1 MLHRPGFTPRSVVVT
16 LIALLY
22 ILLWSSAFIATKIV
36 VLHGPPLT
44 VLAAR
49 FLLASALL
57 ALLARARRLHWPTGY
72 RAWGRLALFG
82 LLNSAL
88 YLGFTY
94 EAQRHLSAGM
104 GSIISAT
111 NPLVLT
117 LFATRFLN
125 ERLTLRRGIGLCV
138 GFAGVLFV
146 MVTRV
151 GAGGA
156 DSIEG
161 VVLSLCGVCCLSCA
175 TLLYK
180 RWPPREHPLIVNT
193 VQLGAA
199 GLVLLLPALLSE
211 NIRAVHIDRPLLQA
225 GVYLVLVISIGA
237 SLLWF
242 WLLERG
248 DASVV
253 SAYYFLTPVFGLA
266 LAALLLGEP
275 FGLREVIGLLA
286 TAVGIGLIN
295 RSPAARAVAVAA
307 QPVAAT
313 GEA

>member
-1 MLHRPGFTPRSVVVT
+1 MRRQHGFTPRSGLAT
-16 LIALLY
+16 LVALFY
-22 ILLWSSAFIATKIV
+22 ILLWSSAFIATKV
-36 VLHGPPLT
+36 VVSNGPPLT

-49 FLLASALL
+49 FLLASMLL
-57 ALLARARRLHWPTGY
+57 ALLARARRLRWPEGVP
-72 RAWGRLALFG
+72 AWGRLALFG
-82 LLNSAL
+82 VLNSAL

-94 EAQRHLSAGM
+94 EAQRYLSAGM

-117 LFATRFLN
+117 LLATRFLG
-125 ERLTLRRGIGLCV
+125 ERLTPAKFIGLCL
-138 GFAGVLFV
+138 GFTGVLFV

-151 GAGGA
+151 GTGRA
-156 DSIEG
+156 DSVEG
-161 VVLSLCGVCCLSCA
+161 VALALCGVVCLSCA
-175 TLLYK
+175 TMLYK
-180 RWPPREHPLIVNT
+180 RWPLRQHPLVVNT

-199 GLVLLLPALLSE
+199 GLVLVIPALLSE
-211 NIRAVHIDRPLLQA
+211 NVRAIRLDRPLLQA

-248 DASVV
+248 EASAV

-266 LAALLLGEP
+266 LAAILLGEP
-275 FGLREVIGLLA
+275 FGVREAAGLLA

-295 RSPAARAVAVAA
+295 RPPGPHAVAVPA

-313 GEA
+313 GDL